1 MKITVFSFTHNGAA
15 LAASL
20 AKKLT
25 QNENLCHAFTMPKYA
40 SECGLLP
47 MERPIREL
55 TEQFFH
61 SEDALIYIGACG
73 IAVRA
78 IAPFVQDKTSDPC
91 VLSIDEKGQYV
102 IPLLSGHIGGGNEL
116 ARQIAELLDAVPVI
130 STATDLNQQFAV
142 DVFAVKNHLKISDM
156 VLAKKISV
164 AILDGENIGLS
175 GIIPQ
180 GDLPQKLTFS
190 NDMSPELGI
199 SISPYTNTDPYPETL
214 HLIPR
219 QTVLGIGCRKGI
231 AYEEMNAFVARILN
245 QEHIDPASLL
255 AISSID
261 LKKEEP
267 CLVELSRKYN
277 VPFHTYSADT
287 LSQVQGQFSASAYV
301 KSITGV
307 DNVCER
313 AALICACTD
322 TLTLKKTIDSGKT
335 IAIAMAPV
343 QLNF

>member
-1 MKITVFSFTHNGAA
+1 
-15 LAASL
+15 
-20 AKKLT
+20 
-25 QNENLCHAFTMPKYA
+25 
-40 SECGLLP
+40 
-47 MERPIREL
+47 
-55 TEQFFH
+55 
-61 SEDALIYIGACG
+61 
-73 IAVRA
+73 
-78 IAPFVQDKTSDPC
+78 
-91 VLSIDEKGQYV
+91 
-102 IPLLSGHIGGGNEL
+102 
-116 ARQIAELLDAVPVI
+116 
-130 STATDLNQQFAV
+130 
-142 DVFAVKNHLKISDM
+142 
-156 VLAKKISV
+156 
-164 AILDGENIGLS
+164 
-175 GIIPQ
+175 
-180 GDLPQKLTFS
+180 
-190 NDMSPELGI
+190 MSPELGI

-231 AYEEMNAFVARILN
+231 AYEEMDAFVARILN

>member
-1 MKITVFSFTHNGAA
+1 
-15 LAASL
+15 
-20 AKKLT
+20 
-25 QNENLCHAFTMPKYA
+25 
-40 SECGLLP
+40 
-47 MERPIREL
+47 
-55 TEQFFH
+55 
-61 SEDALIYIGACG
+61 
-73 IAVRA
+73 
-78 IAPFVQDKTSDPC
+78 
-91 VLSIDEKGQYV
+91 
-102 IPLLSGHIGGGNEL
+102 
-116 ARQIAELLDAVPVI
+116 
-130 STATDLNQQFAV
+130 
-142 DVFAVKNHLKISDM
+142 M

-180 GDLPQKLTFS
+180 GDLPQKLTLS
-190 NDMSPELGI
+190 NDISPELGI

-231 AYEEMNAFVARILN
+231 AYEEMETFVVHILN